1 MMDFSEFNDL
11 IEMNLAKNYFFL
23 MGCLFMSRAR
33 KRVFEC
39 NEILNRSL
47 IRIIL
52 LERSSQARG
61 MWKVILRLES
71 YS

>member
-11 IEMNLAKNYFFL
+11 IEMNVAKNYFFL
-23 MGCLFMSRAR
+23 MGCLFMSRTR
-33 KRVFEC
+33 KRGFEC

-47 IRIIL
+47 IRIIFL
-52 LERSSQARG
+52 DRSSQSHG
-61 MWKVILRLES
+61 MWKDISRLES